1 MKAII
6 LDTETHTINGFP
18 IEIAY
23 APCSFEQGNL
33 GFDQSQIFDEFYSC
47 SEPIAYGAMA
57 THHILESDI
66 EGKPSFDTFRLPK
79 DVDCLIGHNI
89 NYDIEAIRK
98 CGTDVPEKSIC
109 TLALARF
116 TWPELETHTLSALFY
131 YVSSDK
137 EKARN
142 YLRNA
147 HSAKYDIW
155 FTYIILKNICLK
167 LGIKDM
173 NSLHVL
179 SEQVRT
185 PNVMPYGKHKGTPLK
200 EVPKDYV
207 KWMLTTDID
216 PYLRKALEAAA

>member
-1 MKAII
+1 MKAVI

-23 APCSFEQGNL
+23 APCMFNDGVLFFKSDIVIDHF
-33 GFDQSQIFDEFYSC
+33 FSC
-47 SEPIAYGAMA
+47 PEPISYGAMA

-66 EGKPSFDTFRLPK
+66 AGKPSYETFRLP
-79 DVDCLIGHNI
+79 DSVDCLIGHNI

-98 CGTDVPEKSIC
+98 CGTAVPEKSIC

-116 TWPELETHTLSALFY
+116 AWPELETHTLSALFY
-131 YVSSDK
+131 FVSTDK
-137 EKARN
+137 VKARD

-185 PNVMPYGKHKGTPLK
+185 PIVMPYGKHKGTPLK
-200 EVPKDYV
+200 EIPKDYV

-216 PYLRKALEAAA
+216 PYLRKALEGAA

>member
-1 MKAII
+1 MNPII

-18 IEIAY
+18 IEVAY
-23 APCSFEQGNL
+23 APCSFEQGVL
-33 GFDQSQIFDEFYSC
+33 GFDQSQLFDEFFSC
-47 SEPIAYGAMA
+47 PEPISYGAMA
-57 THHILESDI
+57 VHHILEADLAD
-66 EGKPSFDTFRLPK
+66 KPSYDTFRLPNHF
-79 DVDCLIGHNI
+79 DCLIGHNI
-89 NYDIEAIRK
+89 NYDIEAIKK
-98 CGTDVPEKSIC
+98 CDPEINVKSIC

-116 TWPELETHTLSALFY
+116 AWPELETHTLSALFY
-131 YVSSDK
+131 FVNSDK
-137 EKARN
+137 GKARD

-185 PNVMPYGKHKGTPLK
+185 PKSMPFGKHKGIELK
-200 EVPKDYV
+200 KIPKDYIQWV
-207 KWMLTTDID
+207 LGQELD
-216 PYLRKALEAAA
+216 PYLRKALEAVA

>member
-6 LDTETHTINGFP
+6 LDTETNTINGFP

-23 APCSFEQGNL
+23 APVI
-33 GFDQSQIFDEFYSC
+33 FDQGHLFFKSDLVIDQFYSC
-47 SEPIAYGAMA
+47 PEPISYGAMA
-57 THHILESDI
+57 THHILESDLQ
-66 EGKPSFDTFRLPK
+66 GKPCYDTFQLPE

-98 CGTDVPEKSIC
+98 CRTDVPEKSIC

-131 YVSSDK
+131 FVSSDK
-137 EKARN
+137 IKARD

-155 FTYIILKNICLK
+155 FTYIILKNICIK

-173 NSLHVL
+173 NSLYIL

-185 PNVMPYGKHKGTPLK
+185 PSMMPFGKHKGTALK
-200 EVPKDYV
+200 ELPKDYIQ
-207 KWMLTTDID
+207 WMLTTEID
-216 PYLRKALEAAA
+216 PYLRKALEAVA